1 MEVLQDT
8 YKDTKIGKIPKDWN
22 TLKINQIA
30 DCYGGTTPSTVV
42 EEYWNGDILWA
53 TPSDITK
60 NKSEYLL
67 NTSRKITEQGRASKN
82 LRFVKKN
89 GLLMTSRASIGFLNI
104 SNGDVVTNQG
114 FINIECKD
122 NFHYKFFYYWV
133 LDNRKKLLSLSQ
145 GSTFLELYRKTFSK
159 INIPAPPLP
168 EQQKIAAI
176 LSTVDEQI
184 STTDRIIEKSKEL
197 KKGLMQK
204 LFSEGIGHTEFKDTK
219 IGRIP
224 KDWEVK
230 KVGDICKLQGGFAF
244 KSSDAT
250 ESGIRWFKIANVGV
264 NRVKWDAESFLPL
277 GFEKKHPDFVLN
289 EGDIVVAMTRPVLSG
304 KLKICTI
311 MKSDSGSLLNQR
323 VGRVRLIDNND
334 SVYYYQSFNT
344 KRFID
349 SVEGELFGTD
359 PPNISSKLFENI
371 KIPFPPKQER
381 TKIAAILSEVDAKI
395 EKEQTQKTHLQA
407 LKKGLMQQLLTGKKR
422 VKV

>member
-8 YKDTKIGKIPKDWN
+8 YKDTKIGRIPKDWDIVKLKEVCSIEYGKDQKKVEN
-22 TLKINQIA
+22 LNGKYGIYGTGGLMNYSDEFLYNKPSVLIGRKGTIDKPRYIDVPFWTVDTLF
-30 DCYGGTTPSTVV
+30 Y
-42 EEYWNGDILWA
+42 
-53 TPSDITK
+53 TK
-60 NKSEYLL
+60 VFNDVD
-67 NTSRKITEQGRASKN
+67 
-82 LRFVKKN
+82 VKW
-89 GLLMTSRASIGFLNI
+89 
-104 SNGDVVTNQG
+104 
-114 FINIECKD
+114 
-122 NFHYKFFYYWV
+122 FYYKCVRIPWRTLNEATGV
-133 LDNRKKLLSLSQ
+133 PSLNRNNIYSFKISL
-145 GSTFLELYRKTFSK
+145 
-159 INIPAPPLP
+159 PPLQ

-184 STTDRIIEKSKEL
+184 SITDKIIEKSKEL

-224 KDWEVK
+224 KDWEVV

-250 ESGIRWFKIANVGV
+250 ENGVRWFKIANVGF
-264 NRVKWDAESFLPL
+264 NRVKWDVESFLPL

-311 MKSDSGSLLNQR
+311 MKSDSGTLLNQR
-323 VGRVRLIDNND
+323 VGRVKLIDNND

-359 PPNISSKLFENI
+359 PPNISSKLFESI
-371 KIPFPPKQER
+371 KIPVPPKQER
-381 TKIAAILSEVDAKI
+381 TKIAAILSEADAKI
-395 EKEQTQKTHLQA
+395 EKEQTQKTQLEQ

>member
-8 YKDTKIGKIPKDWN
+8 YKDTKIGRIPKDWEIKQLASICDIVMGQSPSSESYN
-22 TLKINQIA
+22 ENDTGLPLVQGNA
-30 DCYGGTTPSTVV
+30 DIKSR
-42 EEYWNGDILWA
+42 
-53 TPSDITK
+53 ITK
-60 NKSEYLL
+60 PRIYTSHITKISEVDDIIMTVRAPVGAIAKSNIKSCIGRGVCALRVKSIDNEFLYQMLIEKE
-67 NTSRKITEQGRASKN
+67 TSWIRLE
-82 LRFVKKN
+82 
-89 GLLMTSRASIGFLNI
+89 
-104 SNGDVVTNQG
+104 
-114 FINIECKD
+114 
-122 NFHYKFFYYWV
+122 
-133 LDNRKKLLSLSQ
+133 Q
-145 GSTFLELYRKTFSK
+145 GSTFSAVNSKDIKTFK
-159 INIPAPPLP
+159 IALPPLP

-184 STTDRIIEKSKEL
+184 STTDKIIEKSKEL

-224 KDWEVK
+224 KDWEVV

-250 ESGIRWFKIANVGV
+250 ENGVRWFKIANVGF

-289 EGDIVVAMTRPVLSG
+289 EGDIVIAMTRPVLSG

-311 MKSDSGSLLNQR
+311 MKSDSGTLLNQR
-323 VGRVRLIDNND
+323 VGRVKLIDNND
-334 SVYYYQSFNT
+334 NVYYYQSFNT

-359 PPNISSKLFENI
+359 PPNISSKLFESI
-371 KIPFPPKQER
+371 KIPVPPKQER
-381 TKIAAILSEVDAKI
+381 TKIAAILSVADAKI
-395 EKEQTQKTHLQA
+395 KKEQTQKAQLQA

>member
-1 MEVLQDT
+1 MEVLQDKF
-8 YKDTKIGKIPKDWN
+8 KDTKIGRIPKDWEIKQLASICDIVMGQSPSSESYN
-22 TLKINQIA
+22 ENDTGLPLVQGNA
-30 DCYGGTTPSTVV
+30 DIKSR
-42 EEYWNGDILWA
+42 
-53 TPSDITK
+53 ITK
-60 NKSEYLL
+60 PRIYTSQITKISEVDDIIMTVRAPVGAIAKSNIKSCIGRGVCALRVKSIDNEFLYQMLIEKE
-67 NTSRKITEQGRASKN
+67 TSWIRLE
-82 LRFVKKN
+82 
-89 GLLMTSRASIGFLNI
+89 
-104 SNGDVVTNQG
+104 
-114 FINIECKD
+114 
-122 NFHYKFFYYWV
+122 
-133 LDNRKKLLSLSQ
+133 Q
-145 GSTFLELYRKTFSK
+145 GSTFSAVNSKDIKTFK
-159 INIPAPPLP
+159 IALPPLP

-184 STTDRIIEKSKEL
+184 STTDKIIEKSKEL

-250 ESGIRWFKIANVGV
+250 ENGIRWFKIANVGV

>member
-1 MEVLQDT
+1 MEVLQDKF
-8 YKDTKIGKIPKDWN
+8 KDTKIGRIPKDWEIKQLASICDIVMGQSPSSESYN
-22 TLKINQIA
+22 ENDTGLPLVQGNA
-30 DCYGGTTPSTVV
+30 DIKSR
-42 EEYWNGDILWA
+42 
-53 TPSDITK
+53 ITK
-60 NKSEYLL
+60 PRIYTSQITKISEVDDIIMTVRAPVGAIAKSNIKSCIGRGVCALRVKSIDNEFLYQMLIEKE
-67 NTSRKITEQGRASKN
+67 TSWIRLE
-82 LRFVKKN
+82 
-89 GLLMTSRASIGFLNI
+89 
-104 SNGDVVTNQG
+104 
-114 FINIECKD
+114 
-122 NFHYKFFYYWV
+122 
-133 LDNRKKLLSLSQ
+133 Q
-145 GSTFLELYRKTFSK
+145 GSTFSAVNSKDIKTFK
-159 INIPAPPLP
+159 IALPPLP

-176 LSTVDEQI
+176 LFTVDEQI
-184 STTDRIIEKSKEL
+184 STTDQIIEKSKEL

-250 ESGIRWFKIANVGV
+250 ENGIRWFKIANVGV